1 MDSQNIFDPVDSGE
15 VISPAQESL
24 KALKKAMG
32 KYGMPTGICID
43 TGKEFIRVFGDGDSG
58 VKVRTRQALQKQLDA
73 LTERAEHPEFNDDL
87 AGIAN
92 AAVAVAD
99 ELNKLDTISQVEKL
113 LKKLDDMGLDV

>member
-1 MDSQNIFDPVDSGE
+1 MDGQNIFEPVNSGE
-15 VISPAQESL
+15 VISPAQESIE
-24 KALKKAMG
+24 ALKKAIS
-32 KYGMPTGICID
+32 KYGVPTRIYLD
-43 TGKEFIRVFGDGDSG
+43 TGEAFIRVFGEGEDC

-99 ELNKLDTISQVEKL
+99 ELN
-113 LKKLDDMGLDV
+113 

>member
-1 MDSQNIFDPVDSGE
+1 MDGQNIFEPVNSGE
-15 VISPAQESL
+15 VISPAQESIE
-24 KALKKAMG
+24 ALKKAIS
-32 KYGMPTGICID
+32 KYGVPTRIYLD
-43 TGKEFIRVFGDGDSG
+43 TGEAFIRVFGEGEDC

-99 ELNKLDTISQVEKL
+99 ELNKQ
-113 LKKLDDMGLDV
+113 DDFAF